1 MSVVLPEGS
10 LNLGKAGGHKTE
22 GSENCIHRDGDRK
35 GGRKWGQEVERCED
49 MNDVTSISR
58 PGLGSCRLQRR
69 QVTRAGEI
77 GTQEL
82 WPAPCINHPAL
93 SEQHILGGTLTAK

>member
-1 MSVVLPEGS
+1 M
-10 LNLGKAGGHKTE
+10 
-22 GSENCIHRDGDRK
+22 R
-35 GGRKWGQEVERCED
+35 QERHIVYHS
-49 MNDVTSISR
+49 NKFNSH

-82 WPAPCINHPAL
+82 WPPPCINHPAL
-93 SEQHILGGTLTAK
+93 SEQHIPGEALTAEWTVHWNWSIACNR